1 MEKFN
6 FYTVDDL
13 EFVGSAV
20 AEDWMQASR
29 LVSAATG
36 VENILPQNWKKL
48 SACEPLSIPCVQ
60 SV

>member
-1 MEKFN
+1 MKKFN

-20 AEDWMQASR
+20 AADWMQASR

-36 VENILPQNWKKL
+36 VENILPQDWKIL
-48 SACEPLSIPCVQ
+48 SACEPLSIPCV
-60 SV
+60 